1 MLGTFV
7 NSRLLERV
15 KISGQPEKNLETVIW
30 VTKQSAGNSKEEP
43 QRLHVKHPVRRV
55 KI

>member
-1 MLGTFV
+1 MLETFV
-7 NSRLLERV
+7 NARLLSKV
-15 KISGQPEKNLETVIW
+15 TISSQPEKNFETVIW